1 MLSMGKPKKEI
12 HQPDDRLF
20 KVVMSEDGS
29 AAQYLITYHPELAE
43 ILDLSTLEL
52 QPDKFPIPDLK
63 VFDADI
69 LYRCQLKNSKE
80 QLLISFLWENKSR
93 PDKSTFIQV
102 GLYLFLKLRPL
113 RKVENYTD
121 LLNFS
126 NLVNLNSLIIKR
138 IKFIKSL
145 RFSKLGFSEWPH
157 YLIVKIEKREL
168 EPVIPLIFYNG
179 KEGWY
184 PETLTQ
190 LFEDHSSFKLF
201 EAYLPKFDFL
211 FTDVTDVPREKLLT
225 IEMAFFRSAMIAMA
239 NRHDFDV
246 LFQEF
251 SVIFDLD
258 DEDYLIAIGHYVF
271 GIYERLPERVR
282 AEIEQFDIKIK
293 SKIMST
299 LAILQERG
307 KAEGIEIG
315 LELAIKVIKLHNQS
329 KPPADISEQLKIDV
343 KKVKEIIKK
352 LA

>member
-1 MLSMGKPKKEI
+1 M
-12 HQPDDRLF
+12 
-20 KVVMSEDGS
+20 
-29 AAQYLITYHPELAE
+29 
-43 ILDLSTLEL
+43 
-52 QPDKFPIPDLK
+52 
-63 VFDADI
+63 
-69 LYRCQLKNSKE
+69 
-80 QLLISFLWENKSR
+80 
-93 PDKSTFIQV
+93 
-102 GLYLFLKLRPL
+102 
-113 RKVENYTD
+113 
-121 LLNFS
+121 
-126 NLVNLNSLIIKR
+126 
-138 IKFIKSL
+138 
-145 RFSKLGFSEWPH
+145 
-157 YLIVKIEKREL
+157 IVKIEKREL